1 MLRRSEREGIDT
13 SQPFLHTRTGSYLK
27 KDEKGTMRAKK
38 SAVIA
43 HFLRLPLILLLTTS
57 RETESIDQSD
67 FLFLSTQGAHVRKD
81 FRASYKV
88 KGEFYTIEFNKY
100 M

>member
-13 SQPFLHTRTGSYLK
+13 SQPFLHTCSYLK

-67 FLFLSTQGAHVRKD
+67 FLFLSTQGAHVRKE

-88 KGEFYTIEFNKY
+88 KGEF
-100 M
+100 